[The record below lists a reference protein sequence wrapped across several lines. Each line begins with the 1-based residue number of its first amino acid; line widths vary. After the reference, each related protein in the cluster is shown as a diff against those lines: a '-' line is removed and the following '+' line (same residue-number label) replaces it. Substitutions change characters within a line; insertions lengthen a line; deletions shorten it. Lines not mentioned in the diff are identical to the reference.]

1 MVLEAFQKGFF
12 GFTISVNTLN
22 PAIEIPLITGLTL
35 FVCLGIVLPL
45 KKIPFVQKLIG

>member
-1 MVLEAFQKGFF
+1 LEAFQKGFF

-22 PAIEIPLITGLTL
+22 PAIEIPLITGITL
-35 FVCLGIVLPL
+35 FVCLGIVWPL